1 MVYKKYFTKSSKKK
15 KELEE
20 ITPSKCYEDWSLWW
34 LWTLSIFSYTCL
46 WLLSLSSL
54 KECLLR
60 LHANSYLGHLHMHSY
75 TQYISLSICIL
86 SAKFILYII
95 VCLLTLP
102 LEFFAMWNLSMWC
115 SLLCFPC
122 LWISIDLQ
130 NHYMSQW
137 VKAYSY
143 VVLRSFLLFAHTQY
157 ILSWVLC
164 VAIYKYGAACMLNFL
179 YCSLKM
185 VIYFLF
191 EFLTIYGYFYFGV
204 FNSID
209 LYGFFVQFWTAF
221 KFVLR

>member
-1 MVYKKYFTKSSKKK
+1 M
-15 KELEE
+15 
-20 ITPSKCYEDWSLWW
+20 WW
-34 LWTLSIFSYTCL
+34 LWTLNIFSYTRL

-60 LHANSYLGHLHMHSY
+60 LCANSFLGHLHMHSY

-102 LEFFAMWNLSMWC
+102 LEFFAMWNLSVWC
-115 SLLCFPC
+115 SLLCFPY
-122 LWISIDLQ
+122 LWINIDLE

-137 VKAYSY
+137 MKAYPF

-157 ILSWVLC
+157 ILSWGFVWPFINMVLL
-164 VAIYKYGAACMLNFL
+164 ACLFFL

-191 EFLTIYGYFYFGV
+191 EFLILTSYVKMVDHIWIF
-204 FNSID
+204 
-209 LYGFFVQFWTAF
+209 LFWG
-221 KFVLR
+221 L